1 MCSGGRD
8 AGLIHIHD
16 RSDMRHNA
24 LAITLVSCLFPVAA
38 WAAPV
43 PAPCSLVDHDTLAAL
58 ALGDAVTKIDH
69 KTVPATAQAPAQQ
82 IAMCRFTPRV
92 GAGASLS
99 VMVTPLPARTTPAK
113 AVCNDSA
120 VKGVGMASCFGV
132 VKDSMVSVSL
142 VAPLAT
148 FAGLNA
154 TLRTRFERILEG
166 AAAP

>member
-1 MCSGGRD
+1 
-8 AGLIHIHD
+8 
-16 RSDMRHNA
+16 MRRHA

-58 ALGDAVTKIDH
+58 TLGDAVTKVEL

-82 IAMCRFTPRV
+82 IAMCTFTRRG
-92 GAGASLS
+92 GAAPSLS
-99 VMVTPLPARTTPAK
+99 VMVTPLPPRTAPAK
-113 AVCNDSA
+113 PVCNDSA
-120 VKGVGMASCFGV
+120 VKGIGMASCFGV
-132 VKDSMVSVSL
+132 VKDAMVSVSL

-154 TLRTRFERILEG
+154 TLRTRFGRIVEG